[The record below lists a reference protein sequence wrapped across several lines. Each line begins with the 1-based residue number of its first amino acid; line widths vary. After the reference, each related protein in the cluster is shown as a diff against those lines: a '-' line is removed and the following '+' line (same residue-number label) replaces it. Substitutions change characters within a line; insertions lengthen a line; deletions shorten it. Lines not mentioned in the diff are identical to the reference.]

1 MIETLGPHFEQVVLA
16 GYPPFIKEVID
27 HGIAQGIDWKRYQIK
42 MVFAGEVFSE
52 EWRTLVCE
60 RVGSSDP
67 VHDTASLYGTAD
79 AGVLG
84 NETPISI
91 TLRRFFAT
99 HPDAA
104 RKRFENPASRRSSN
118 TIR

>member
-1 MIETLGPHFEQVVLA
+1 MVLA

-91 TLRRFFAT
+91 TLRRFFAE

-104 RKRFENPASRRSSN
+104 RKRFGESRLPTLVN